1 MRISEASVEQR
12 KSSSRDVL
20 ANSIERRHAILFA
33 GAGVSMAVGLP
44 SWRSLVDHLLKELDL
59 RPDVIDGMND
69 GYQMLAE
76 FYRLKQGGLGPLRSW
91 LDRNWKVAADRVAES
106 QLHKLIVDLDFPAIY
121 TTNYDRN
128 LETAFDLHNKPY
140 AKIAN
145 AKQMADAPDG
155 VTHIVKYH
163 GDFDDDASLVL
174 TETDFLDRLSFE
186 SPLDIKFR
194 ADALSRTILFIGYS
208 MSDPNIRL
216 LLHSIWQTWERSGH
230 AEHRPRSFVF
240 MPASNPVQEAMLAR
254 WGITLLT
261 PDSGECVDDALIAFL
276 ADILAR
282 TRRSRRRT
290 VGTAAE
296 ARKVT
301 APRTGVSSR
310 IRRDSKQAQ
319 GRRR

>member
-1 MRISEASVEQR
+1 MDGSVER
-12 KSSSRDVL
+12 KQGLSSRHLL
-20 ANSIERRHAILFA
+20 AAAIKRRQVILFV

-44 SWRSLVDHLLKELDL
+44 SWKTLVDHLLKELHL
-59 RPDVIDGMND
+59 GPEVIEGMNN

-91 LDRNWKVAADRVAES
+91 LDRNWKVASDRVSTS
-106 QLHKLIVDLDFPAIY
+106 QLHKLIVELDFPTIY

-128 LETAFDLHNKPY
+128 LETAFEVHKKAY

-145 AKQMADAPDG
+145 AKQMADAADG

-174 TETDFLDRLSFE
+174 TETDFLDRLSFD

-194 ADALSRTILFIGYS
+194 ADALGRTILFIGYS

-216 LLHSIWQTWERSGH
+216 LLHSIWQTWEKSGH
-230 AEHRPRSFVF
+230 KDHRPPSFVF
-240 MPASNPVQEAMLAR
+240 MPSSNPVQEAILAH

-261 PDSGECVDDALIAFL
+261 PESGSCRGDALTDFL
-276 ADILAR
+276 ADIQA
-282 TRRSRRRT
+282 
-290 VGTAAE
+290 
-296 ARKVT
+296 
-301 APRTGVSSR
+301 R
-310 IRRDSKQAQ
+310 IRDVDS
-319 GRRR
+319 

>member
-1 MRISEASVEQR
+1 
-12 KSSSRDVL
+12 
-20 ANSIERRHAILFA
+20 
-33 GAGVSMAVGLP
+33 MAVGLP

-106 QLHKLIVDLDFPAIY
+106 QLHKLIVELDFPTIY

-128 LETAFDLHNKPY
+128 LEAAFEVHNKAY

-145 AKQMADAPDG
+145 AKQMADAADD

-174 TETDFLDRLSFE
+174 TETDFLDRLSFD

-194 ADALSRTILFIGYS
+194 ADALGRTILFIGYS

-216 LLHSIWQTWERSGH
+216 LLHGIWQTWEDQVIAIIARARSCSW
-230 AEHRPRSFVF
+230 PR
-240 MPASNPVQEAMLAR
+240 R
-254 WGITLLT
+254 IR
-261 PDSGECVDDALIAFL
+261 C
-276 ADILAR
+276 
-282 TRRSRRRT
+282 RRRCSP
-290 VGTAAE
+290 VGE
-296 ARKVT
+296 L
-301 APRTGVSSR
+301 PF
-310 IRRDSKQAQ
+310 
-319 GRRR
+319 

>member
-1 MRISEASVEQR
+1 MADAI
-12 KSSSRDVL
+12 K
-20 ANSIERRHAILFA
+20 RRHAILFV

-44 SWRSLVDHLLKELDL
+44 SWQNFVDHLLKELDL
-59 RPDVIDGMND
+59 SPDVIDGMND

-76 FYRLKQGGLGPLRSW
+76 FYRLKQGGMGPLRSW

-106 QLHKLIVDLDFPAIY
+106 KLHKLIVELDFPTIY

-128 LETAFDLHNKPY
+128 LETAFEVHKKHY

-145 AKQMADAPDG
+145 AKQMADAADG

-174 TETDFLDRLSFE
+174 TETDFLNRLSFD

-194 ADALSRTILFIGYS
+194 ADALARTILFIGYS

-216 LLHSIWQTWERSGH
+216 LLHGIWQTWERSGH
-230 AEHRPRSFVF
+230 RDHRPRSFVF
-240 MPASNPVQEAMLAR
+240 MPSSNPVQQAMLAR

-261 PDSGECVDDALIAFL
+261 PERGACADDALTAFL
-276 ADILAR
+276 ADLRAR
-282 TRRSRRRT
+282 IHPS
-290 VGTAAE
+290 
-296 ARKVT
+296 
-301 APRTGVSSR
+301 
-310 IRRDSKQAQ
+310 
-319 GRRR
+319 